1 MVSGDSRDQR
11 GPHAPSLQAGTLS
24 DTSPFSLGPG
34 LAQAVATEML
44 LVPVPPRLTVHSAI
58 TPGALGNTPTARHWE
73 GQVLSATLQ
82 PLTAQGKV
90 CKCRCLKGWARDLRG
105 QTGW

>member
-58 TPGALGNTPTARHWE
+58 TPGALGNTPHGPALGGTGALGHPPAPDCSGQSLQMQVPE
-73 GQVLSATLQ
+73 GV
-82 PLTAQGKV
+82 G
-90 CKCRCLKGWARDLRG
+90 
-105 QTGW
+105 